1 MTLFVILPLI
11 IITAVLLG
19 AFYYTLK
26 QPSNPRKL
34 FKRCAYSGSGFIVAM
49 QLIQATNGSKQS
61 ILGQS
66 PLAFITCCAIATVIC
81 FLMGWSIIGIR
92 QEKKKACT

>member
-1 MTLFVILPLI
+1 MTSFVILLLI
-11 IITAVLLG
+11 IIVAVLLG
-19 AFYYTLK
+19 ALYYTLK

-34 FKRCAYSGSGFIVAM
+34 LKRCVYSGSGLIVAM

-61 ILGQS
+61 ILEQL
-66 PLAFITCCAIATVIC
+66 PLAFITCCAIAIVIC
-81 FLMGWSIIGIR
+81 FLMGWSIIGVR